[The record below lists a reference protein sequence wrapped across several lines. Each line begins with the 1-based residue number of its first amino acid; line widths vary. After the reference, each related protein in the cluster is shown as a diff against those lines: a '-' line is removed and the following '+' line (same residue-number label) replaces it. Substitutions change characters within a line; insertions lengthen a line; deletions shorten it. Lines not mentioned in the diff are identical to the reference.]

1 MLDQITPIIAT
12 YNEAPNI
19 ERTLSALSWAKEV
32 LVIDS
37 YSDDQTL
44 AICAQFNNVR
54 VIQNRY
60 EGPTE
65 QSNFALAQEIKTD
78 WVLSMDADYVVTQAL
93 ENEIAALAPNS
104 GIKGFE
110 IGFEYVI
117 NGQPLKGSLYPPR
130 TSLYR
135 RDSAHYRRDGHTQ
148 RVAIDGLVLKLS
160 HRMQHDD
167 RKPYSRWLASQR
179 KYADQE
185 AKKLAAATWQ
195 SLSWPDR
202 LRYLGIAP
210 LAVIPYTLL
219 VKGLAL
225 SGIAGLQYT
234 WQRVVAE
241 VYLQLARLRLKF
253 SKANT
258 NRNNG

>member
-19 ERTLSALSWAKEV
+19 ERTLSALSWAEEV

-44 AICAQFNNVR
+44 AICAEFNNVR
-54 VIQNRY
+54 VVQNSY
-60 EGPTE
+60 DGPTE
-65 QSNFALAQEIKTD
+65 QSNFGLAQEIKTD
-78 WVLSMDADYVVTQAL
+78 WVLSMDADYVVTPEL
-93 ENEIAALAPNS
+93 TNELAALAPSNEV
-104 GIKGFE
+104 KGFE
-110 IGFEYVI
+110 IGFDYLI

-135 RDSAHYRRDGHTQ
+135 PCSAHYQRDGHTQ
-148 RVAIDGLVLKLS
+148 RVMIDGLVLKLQQ
-160 HRMQHDD
+160 RMQHDD

-179 KYADQE
+179 KYAAQE
-185 AKKLAAATWQ
+185 AKKLNGATWQ
-195 SLSWPDR
+195 NLSWPDR
-202 LRYLGIAP
+202 LRYWGVAP
-210 LAVIPYTLL
+210 LAVIPYTLI

-225 SGIAGLQYT
+225 SGTAGLQYT

-241 VYLQLARLRLKF
+241 VYLQLARLQLKF
-253 SKANT
+253 SKT
-258 NRNNG
+258 STERNNK